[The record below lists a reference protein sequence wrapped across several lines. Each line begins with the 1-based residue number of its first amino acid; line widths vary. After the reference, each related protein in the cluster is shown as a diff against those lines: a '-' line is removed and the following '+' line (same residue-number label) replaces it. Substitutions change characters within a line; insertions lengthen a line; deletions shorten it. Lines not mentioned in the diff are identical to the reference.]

1 MAAGA
6 SLAGNRGSS
15 VLGSEQQP
23 SADLTRSASELENSP
38 RWSMA
43 RLRLRG
49 AGGLARWD
57 WGRVDSRKAGT
68 LGTSRFADSGAR
80 APGSGRSP
88 LGKRSGAEAPLFAG
102 TGPGR
107 LLLASPK
114 LSRAPLTRCLP
125 TYIAAVAPAQG
136 FRFPGPLPFREAPAL
151 PP

>member
-1 MAAGA
+1 M
-6 SLAGNRGSS
+6 
-15 VLGSEQQP
+15 LGSEQQP
-23 SADLTRSASELENSP
+23 SADLTRSASELENSL

-57 WGRVDSRKAGT
+57 WGRVDGREASS
-68 LGTSRFADSGAR
+68 LGALRFADSGAR

-88 LGKRSGAEAPLFAG
+88 LGKWWGAEAPLFAG

-114 LSRAPLTRCLP
+114 LSRAPPTRCPP
-125 TYIAAVAPAQG
+125 TYIAAVALAQG